1 MTNISKDEPCTETQ
15 EDQKSA
21 SSRLAHASSNR
32 VSHCLFICDRIPLRL
47 KESGK
52 FTSRPANRSASSLP
66 DQQTIRQVHLQ
77 TSKQSGKFTSRPANR
92 PASSLPDQQTVRQVH
107 FQTSKQA
114 GKFTSRPANSSHVS
128 GFQVSR
134 RPSSVGKL
142 HPYLAPTSDA
152 EQISEKNVCLLCRPR
167 LLRELAESRSLPCSL
182 CSSIQSTHRHRQSGT
197 SSVSSNP
204 PAPLQHGRP
213 VNTLQPGP

>member
-66 DQQTIRQVHLQ
+66 DQQT
-77 TSKQSGKFTSRPANR
+77 
-92 PASSLPDQQTVRQVH
+92 VRQVH

-114 GKFTSRPANSSHVS
+114 GKLTSRPANSSHVS

-152 EQISEKNVCLLCRPR
+152 EQISEKDVCLLCRPR

-182 CSSIQSTHRHRQSGT
+182 CSSIQSTYRHPNQAPVRQQQST
-197 SSVSSNP
+197 CSSPTWP
-204 PAPLQHGRP
+204 PG
-213 VNTLQPGP
+213 